1 MRTPEISPS
10 EWKVMKVLWA
20 KAPQP
25 AYDIIN
31 SLAETEDWHPNT
43 VKTLLS
49 RLCKKKAIGARKYKN
64 LYLYHPLATQSD
76 CIEAESD
83 SFLNRLFGGSVKPLL
98 VHFAEQKKLT
108 KKDLEDLHRILD
120 GKGK

>member
-1 MRTPEISPS
+1 MEALSFARSEPKKILAYNYVCSHNDEHKHMRTPEISPS

-25 AYDIIN
+25 AYDIIH

-49 RLCKKKAIGARKYKN
+49 RLCKKKAVGARKYKN
-64 LYLYHPLATQSD
+64 LYLYHPLVT
-76 CIEAESD
+76 ESD
-83 SFLNRLFGGSVKPLL
+83 
-98 VHFAEQKKLT
+98 
-108 KKDLEDLHRILD
+108 
-120 GKGK
+120 